1 MMKVARL
8 RKKQKNKKNRNKI
21 KKIKGSIIK
30 DVKNIFKLKKKY
42 ITL

>member
-8 RKKQKNKKNRNKI
+8 RKKQKNKKNRNKT
-21 KKIKGSIIK
+21 KKKKGSIIK